1 MWSTVVFSILAGF
14 TFIIFIILF
23 VIVIKEE
30 GLSGTFSDGG
40 YLVAFGMLLLLTG
53 VFILANV
60 SCVQSGK
67 LSQKDRESFIV
78 NKQFLEDNLEKK
90 DKYFFKYL
98 DDAIKHNEIVNC
110 NNDKFHRFSIEDRSE
125 YLVDIEYYKSTLIME
140 SE

>member
-14 TFIIFIILF
+14 TFILFIILLI
-23 VIVIKEE
+23 IVIKEE

-60 SCVQSGK
+60 SCVQSGN
-67 LSQKDRESFIV
+67 LSQRDRESFII

-98 DDAIKHNEIVNC
+98 DDAIKHNEIVNY

-125 YLVDIEYYKSTLIME
+125 YLIDVEYYKSTLIE
-140 SE
+140 EE